1 MRADPHP
8 VVVARL
14 GALGQRYTANRRLLV
29 GVMSEAEHPLTIPE
43 ILEAAPELAQSSVYR
58 NLALLEQARAVHRIT
73 GGGDFARYEL
83 AEDLTEHHH
92 HLICSSCGT
101 VQDFLVSPQVE
112 RTLRLAVSEARRTSG
127 FAAQAHRIDLIGV
140 CSRCA

>member
-1 MRADPHP
+1 MRTDPHGM
-8 VVVARL
+8 VGARL
-14 GALGQRYTANRRLLV
+14 GALGQRYTGNRRLLV
-29 GVMSEAEHPLTIPE
+29 RVMLDADHPLTIHE
-43 ILEAAPELAQSSVYR
+43 ILTEAPQLAQSSVYR
-58 NLALLEQARAVHRIT
+58 NLALLEQAKVVHRIT

-112 RTLRLAVSEARRTSG
+112 RTLRHAVAEARRASG
-127 FAAQAHRIDLIGV
+127 FAAQTHRIDLIGV

>member
-1 MRADPHP
+1 MRTDPHA
-8 VVVARL
+8 VVSTRL
-14 GALGQRYTANRRLLV
+14 RALGQRYTGNRRLLV
-29 GVMSEAEHPLTIPE
+29 RVMSDARHPLTIHE
-43 ILEAAPELAQSSVYR
+43 ILKAAPQLAQSSVYR
-58 NLALLEQARAVHRIT
+58 NLALLEQAKAVHRIT

-112 RTLRLAVSEARRTSG
+112 RTLRLAVTEARRASG
-127 FAAQAHRIDLIGV
+127 FAAHAHRIDLIGV